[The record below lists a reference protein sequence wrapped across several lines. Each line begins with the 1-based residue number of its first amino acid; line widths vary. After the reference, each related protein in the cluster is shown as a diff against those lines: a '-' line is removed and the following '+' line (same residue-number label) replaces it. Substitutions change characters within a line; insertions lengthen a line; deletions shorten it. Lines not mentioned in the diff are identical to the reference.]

1 MNEEE
6 KKLEEER
13 NGVKEDFGKPVGIYE
28 LEVIDKETGKVL
40 ETRRV
45 KNLVVNSGKTAIRDG
60 LSNGINWGWYWKG
73 IKIGKNGT
81 APTVNDTDLAE
92 PYRGV
97 VGSNSWDDVNKRR
110 VVEALF
116 IDFTETVNICEAG
129 LFYYNQ
135 YTFTW
140 GAMFSRVTF
149 ASLELSPTKHL
160 KVKIYIIP

>member
-45 KNLVVNSGKTAIRDG
+45 KNLVVNSGKTTIRNS
-60 LSNGINWGWYWKG
+60 LSNGINWGYWRG

-97 VGSNSWDDVNKRR
+97 VGSNSWDSVNKRR

-116 IDFTETVNICEAG
+116 TDFTETVNICEAG
-129 LFYYNQ
+129 LFYYTS
-135 YTFTW
+135 YHGW

>member
-1 MNEEE
+1 MSEEK

-28 LEVIDKETGKVL
+28 LEVKDKETGKVL

-45 KNLVVNSGKTAIRDG
+45 KNLVVNSGKKKIRDG
-60 LSNGINWGWYWKG
+60 LKDGFLLGKK

-92 PYRGV
+92 PYREV
-97 VGSNSWDDVNKRR
+97 NGSTSWDDINKRR

-116 IDFTETVNICEAG
+116 TDFTETVNICEAG
-129 LFYYNQ
+129 LFNS
-135 YTFTW
+135 T
-140 GAMFSRVTF
+140 MFSRVTF
-149 ASLELSPTKHL
+149 ASIEITPTKNL

>member
-60 LSNGINWGWYWKG
+60 LSNGIDWGCWGG

-97 VGSNSWDDVNKRR
+97 AGSNSWDDVNKRR

-129 LFYYNQ
+129 LFYYTP
-135 YTFTW
+135 YW
-140 GAMFSRVTF
+140 GLGAMFSRVTF

>member
-28 LEVIDKETGKVL
+28 LEVIDKETGNVL

-60 LSNGINWGWYWKG
+60 LAGNGMWWGDYWKG
-73 IKIGKNGT
+73 VKIGKNGT
-81 APTVNDTDLAE
+81 APTVNDTDLTE
-92 PYRGV
+92 FYRSV
-97 VGSNSWDDVNKRR
+97 TGSNSWDDVNKRR

-116 IDFTETVNICEAG
+116 TDFTETVNICEAG
-129 LFYYNQ
+129 LFWHTEPY
-135 YTFTW
+135 W